1 MVEIMVVVVIISVL
15 MGIVYFNVSDSTAQ
29 SRDAQRQADLR
40 NLQAA
45 IEAYKFDNGRYPER
59 CAVTGESWSGQIG
72 TDYECNNGTNEYI
85 IGLAPKY
92 IRSLPVDPKLNGDDS
107 GYVYT
112 VNTEGTVYKVMAKN
126 TVHETVT
133 VGHAFQSCD
142 RSNAG
147 STPFAC
153 KPPVSGRKCNIAM
166 CDMLFNGN
174 RYNSTKNTH
183 LECGASNAQFQSSYA
198 VWGGYATPSASFTPG
213 TEQYSANMER
223 LTEDI
228 VCKI

>member
-1 MVEIMVVVVIISVL
+1 MVVVVIISVL

-112 VNTEGTVYKVMAKN
+112 VNTEGTVYKVIALN
-126 TVHETVT
+126 TVERDDLDYNHPLK
-133 VGHAFQSCD
+133 SCD
-142 RSNAG
+142 ATNSSTGVCDNVYSN
-147 STPFAC
+147 SNN
-153 KPPVSGRKCNIAM
+153 KPSYCQSN
-166 CDMLFNGN
+166 
-174 RYNSTKNTH
+174 
-183 LECGASNAQFQSSYA
+183 NAQFKASYA
-198 VWGGYATPSASFTPG
+198 VWGGYADPNDWTGSNSTPDDVRI
-213 TEQYSANMER
+213 ER
-223 LTEDI
+223 MTEDI
-228 VCKI
+228 ICK